1 VPDLGGRSA
10 LVTGTAHGI
19 GAAILRTL
27 EEHGATA
34 HGVDRDEV
42 GGRDGAERSREALE
56 RIGPVDILVNN
67 AGGVCGQ
74 VGKPL

>member
-1 VPDLGGRSA
+1 VDVTVPS
-10 LVTGTAHGI
+10 
-19 GAAILRTL
+19 
-27 EEHGATA
+27 
-34 HGVDRDEV
+34 EV
-42 GGRDGAERSREALE
+42 ARLLE